1 MVRTMQPG
9 TTRADGPLQA
19 ATAAIVGQRGRLF
32 DGCSTDGQAARAWI
46 EGSDLAVEFPVRT
59 PGGTEAASPAGAVS
73 EADGASDLPQV
84 PAERRCVRYPLRA
97 LALGDRWRSG
107 PYPVGLPDG
116 GTLWVEG
123 DNPDLAGFVDALL
136 HGAGRRP
143 GAQRLWRSWPAALAC
158 LALLVAVL
166 VWIDRQGAGL
176 AAQAVLPLV
185 PLKIDENVGK
195 QLMKKLDAGHFVAS
209 SRGADIDGL
218 RRRFHEMAQACGQ
231 GRSYTFEVRR
241 MREEPGFNAFA
252 LPDGTLVMLDG
263 MLDVLSEEEALAVL
277 GHEIG
282 HVAHRH
288 GMGHLLKAMGLLAV
302 AGVVLSDFSSVLA
315 TTVSVIQFR
324 SHSRDAEREADAHAR
339 ECLARV
345 GIDPRVMVG
354 LWMKFRAERD
364 RRGGTEPPAWL
375 SSHPGLEERLR
386 AAQQP

>member
-1 MVRTMQPG
+1 MQPG
-9 TTRADGPLQA
+9 TTGDDGPLQA

-32 DGCSTDGQAARAWI
+32 DGRSTDGQAAWAWI
-46 EGSDLAVEFPVRT
+46 EGSDLAVESPVRT
-59 PGGTEAASPAGAVS
+59 PGGTEAADPAGAVS
-73 EADGASDLPQV
+73 EADGASDRPQV
-84 PAERRCVRYPLRA
+84 APERRCVRYPLRA

-116 GTLWVEG
+116 GTLWVDG
-123 DNPDLAGFVDALL
+123 DDPGSAGFVDALL
-136 HGAGRRP
+136 RGAGRRP

-158 LALLVAVL
+158 LALLLAVL

-176 AAQAVLPLV
+176 AARAVLPLV

-195 QLMKKLDAGHFVAS
+195 QLMKNLDADYFVAS

-231 GRSYTFEVRR
+231 GRSYTLEVRR
-241 MREEPGFNAFA
+241 LRDSSGFNALA

-324 SHSRDAEREADAHAR
+324 SHSRAAEREADAHAR

-364 RRGGTEPPAWL
+364 RRGGVEPPAWL

>member
-1 MVRTMQPG
+1 MQPG
-9 TTRADGPLQA
+9 TTGADGPSQA
-19 ATAAIVGQRGRLF
+19 ATAATAGHRGRLF
-32 DGCSTDGQAARAWI
+32 DGCSTDGLAARAWI

-59 PGGTEAASPAGAVS
+59 PGGTEAAEPAGVVS

-116 GTLWVEG
+116 STLWVEG

-136 HGAGRRP
+136 HGAGRPP

-176 AAQAVLPLV
+176 AARAVLPLV
-185 PLKIDENVGK
+185 PLKVDETVGK
-195 QLMKKLDAGHFVAS
+195 QALKTLDAGYLAPS
-209 SRGADIDGL
+209 ARTADLEGL

-231 GRSYTFEVRR
+231 GRTYAFEVRR
-241 MREEPGFNAFA
+241 LREEPGFNAFA
-252 LPDGTLVMLDG
+252 LPDGTLVVLDG
-263 MLDVLSEEEALAVL
+263 LLEALSEDEVLTVL

-282 HVAHRH
+282 HVVHRH
-288 GMGHLLKAMGLLAV
+288 GMSHLLKSVGLLAA
-302 AGVVLSDFSSVLA
+302 AGVVFSDFSSVLA
-315 TTVSVIQFR
+315 TTVGSIQFLR
-324 SHSRDAEREADAHAR
+324 HSRAAERQADAHAR
-339 ECLARV
+339 ECLSRV

-354 LWMKFRAERD
+354 LWMKFLAERD
-364 RRGGTEPPAWL
+364 RRGGAEPPAWL

>member
-1 MVRTMQPG
+1 MQPG
-9 TTRADGPLQA
+9 TTGDDGPLQA

-59 PGGTEAASPAGAVS
+59 PGGPETADLARGGS
-73 EADGASDLPQV
+73 EAEDSPDLPHV
-84 PAERRCVRYPLRA
+84 PPALSCLRYPLRA

-116 GTLWVEG
+116 GTLWVDG
-123 DNPDLAGFVDALL
+123 DDPGSAGFVDALL
-136 HGAGRRP
+136 RGAGRRP
-143 GAQRLWRSWPAALAC
+143 GTQRLWRSWPTALAC
-158 LALLVAVL
+158 LALLLAVL

-195 QLMKKLDAGHFVAS
+195 QLMKKLDADHFVAS

-231 GRSYTFEVRR
+231 GRSYTLEVRR
-241 MREEPGFNAFA
+241 LRDSSGFNALA

-324 SHSRDAEREADAHAR
+324 SHSRAAEREADAHAR

-364 RRGGTEPPAWL
+364 RRGGVEPPAWL

>member
-1 MVRTMQPG
+1 MVRAMQPG
-9 TTRADGPLQA
+9 TTGVDGPSQA
-19 ATAAIVGQRGRLF
+19 ATAATASQPGRLF
-32 DGCSTDGQAARAWI
+32 DGCSTDALAARAWI
-46 EGSDLAVEFPVRT
+46 DGPDFVVEFPVRT
-59 PGGTEAASPAGAVS
+59 PGGTEAADPAGVVS
-73 EADGASDLPQV
+73 EADGASDPPQV
-84 PAERRCVRYPLRA
+84 PAERQCVRYPLRA

-116 GTLWVEG
+116 RTLWVDG
-123 DNPDLAGFVDALL
+123 DDPGLAGFVDALL
-136 HGAGRRP
+136 RGAGRRS

-166 VWIDRQGAGL
+166 VWLDRQGAGL
-176 AAQAVLPLV
+176 AARAVLPLV

-195 QLMKKLDAGHFVAS
+195 HLMKKLDADYFVAS

-231 GRSYTFEVRR
+231 GRSYTLEVRR
-241 MREEPGFNAFA
+241 LREEPGFNAYA

-282 HVAHRH
+282 HVVQRH

-315 TTVSVIQFR
+315 ATVSVIQFR
-324 SHSRDAEREADAHAR
+324 SHSRAAEREADAHAR

-354 LWMKFRAERD
+354 VWTKALAERN
-364 RRGGTEPPAWL
+364 RQGGAELPAWL
-375 SSHPGLEERLR
+375 RTHPPLEERLR